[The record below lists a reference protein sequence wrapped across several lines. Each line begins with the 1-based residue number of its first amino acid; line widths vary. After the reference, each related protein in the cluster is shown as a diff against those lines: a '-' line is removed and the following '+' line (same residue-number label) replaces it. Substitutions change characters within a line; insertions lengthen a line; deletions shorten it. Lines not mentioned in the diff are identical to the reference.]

1 MNILVIAPHPDDEV
15 VGCGGALC
23 LHARRGD
30 RITVIYLTSG
40 ELGLK
45 KFPREKAWEIR
56 EAEARDSAKILGL
69 SDLFFLRQPDW
80 MIGDHIPAMAEAI
93 VPILKAEVPGL
104 IYLPHQ
110 SDWHPDHQAACPTV
124 REALKLGDI
133 SVPEL
138 RAYEVWTP
146 LGEFDEVV
154 DISPVMSQKLR
165 ALRAHRSQLD
175 EFQYLRAISGLNQY
189 RGVLAAR
196 VRYAE
201 VFKLLEV

>member
-23 LHARRGD
+23 RHAQRGD
-30 RITVIYLTSG
+30 RMNVIYLTSG

-45 KFPREKAWEIR
+45 KLPREEAWKIR

-80 MIGDHIPAMAEAI
+80 MIGDHIPTMVEAI
-93 VPILKAEVPGL
+93 TPILKSTVPEM

-110 SDWHPDHQAACPTV
+110 NDWHPDHQAAWPTV
-124 REALKLGDI
+124 QEALKRSGI
-133 SVPEL
+133 RVPKL
-138 RAYEVWTP
+138 WAYEVWTP
-146 LGEFDEVV
+146 LGTFDEVV
-154 DISPVMSQKLR
+154 DISTVMSKKLR

-175 EFQYLRAISGLNQY
+175 EFQYIRAISGLNRY
-189 RGVLAAR
+189 RGVLAAK

-201 VFKLLEV
+201 VFQVLEM